1 MWNMKPNSQEPEPAK
16 LLPISSCCPRKMV
29 RQRYSLG
36 MTVTADRHLADKREE
51 FAVEDISTGIFASGY
66 GQVGDGRSFSFHIEH
81 GSLVVEIYRP
91 RLAGPVPQAEDVV
104 AKAVRGVV
112 DIDLTDER
120 SLAAAVRDS
129 VASAAPVL
137 R

>member
-1 MWNMKPNSQEPEPAK
+1 
-16 LLPISSCCPRKMV
+16 
-29 RQRYSLG
+29 
-36 MTVTADRHLADKREE
+36 MTVTADRHAADNE
-51 FAVEDISTGIFASGY
+51 FAVEEISTGIFASGY

-81 GSLVVEIYRP
+81 RSLVVEIYRP
-91 RLAGPVPQAEDVV
+91 RLAGPVPQADEVV
-104 AKAVRGVV
+104 ARAVRGLV

-129 VASAAPVL
+129 VARAQPVS

>member
-1 MWNMKPNSQEPEPAK
+1 
-16 LLPISSCCPRKMV
+16 
-29 RQRYSLG
+29 
-36 MTVTADRHLADKREE
+36 MTVIVDRHTADKE

-81 GSLVVEIYRP
+81 RSLVVEVYRP
-91 RLAGPVPQAEDVV
+91 RLAGPVPQTEDVV
-104 AKAVRGVV
+104 ARAVRSLV

-120 SLAAAVRDS
+120 SLTAAVRDS
-129 VASAAPVL
+129 VAHAMPVS

>member
-1 MWNMKPNSQEPEPAK
+1 MA
-16 LLPISSCCPRKMV
+16 
-29 RQRYSLG
+29 
-36 MTVTADRHLADKREE
+36 VTADRHTAQAE
-51 FAVEDISTGIFASGY
+51 FAVEDMSTGVFASGY

-91 RLAGPVPQAEDVV
+91 CLAGPVPQADEVV
-104 AKAVRGVV
+104 ATAVRSVV

-120 SLAAAVRDS
+120 SLSAAVRDL
-129 VASAAPVL
+129 VAHAVPVS